1 MELKFAKKTAGP
13 GKNVTLSLSA
23 LPGSLCSLS
32 MVDKSVY
39 LHGGTNL
46 LQTSSIMKKLESYDL
61 SSDFIMDWQYCS
73 ATSDL
78 PPILTPVGKI

>member
-1 MELKFAKKTAGP
+1 MNFSDKTPRP
-13 GKNVTLSLSA
+13 GENLTLSVSA
-23 LPGSLCSLS
+23 KPGSLCSVS

-46 LQTSSIMKKLESYDL
+46 LLKSGIMERLKSYDL
-61 SSDFIMDWQYCS
+61 SSDFIIDWQYCS

-78 PPILTPVGKI
+78 PPVLTPVGKIL